1 MYSIIKCEENVIN
14 GLSLLNQNN
23 VKTLIVIN
31 SQNKVIGTATD
42 GDIRRYL
49 LKGGNVQDS
58 IDNACNKSFNYC
70 FSYEEGINLLDEL
83 KDKKILTIPLVD
95 KNMKLLEVLNYENSK
110 DRSDTVALI
119 MAGGLGKRL
128 RPLTKNIPK
137 PLLPLNGRP
146 IIETIIENI
155 AASGIKKIFISI
167 KYLGSKIKDCLG
179 DGKNFGVEI
188 QYLEEKEALGTAGC
202 LKLLPKDIKTIFI
215 INGDISTELS
225 FRWIIDYHKINKSDM
240 TIATRMFKYNVPF
253 GVLTLE
259 GDDIKNIE
267 EKPIKSFPVAGGIYI
282 VNYEKYKKL
291 HFSSKEVYLDMP
303 DLISKFLKIKATVRA
318 FLIHE
323 KWYDIGDVETYNQL
337 NKN

>member
-128 RPLTKNIPK
+128 RPLTENTPK
-137 PLLPLNGRP
+137 PLLPLKGKP
-146 IIETIIENI
+146 IIEIIIENI

-167 KYLGSKIKDCLG
+167 K
-179 DGKNFGVEI
+179 
-188 QYLEEKEALGTAGC
+188 
-202 LKLLPKDIKTIFI
+202 
-215 INGDISTELS
+215 
-225 FRWIIDYHKINKSDM
+225 
-240 TIATRMFKYNVPF
+240 
-253 GVLTLE
+253 
-259 GDDIKNIE
+259 
-267 EKPIKSFPVAGGIYI
+267 
-282 VNYEKYKKL
+282 
-291 HFSSKEVYLDMP
+291 
-303 DLISKFLKIKATVRA
+303 
-318 FLIHE
+318 
-323 KWYDIGDVETYNQL
+323 
-337 NKN
+337 